1 MQRRPEAKHCS
12 SLCSQS
18 EGDEC
23 CGGQARAEN
32 TTKSC
37 PGALIMFATCS
48 WPSLCEQSELQCWRR
63 NRRLCGPAPLQGRVF
78 KIQKN
83 LCAFLSQIKSG
94 EACAHDKRTKREKE
108 RPERAVSPDP
118 SATPWVSAH
127 KRLRPVRAKV
137 LANGWLLLLPLQG
150 VGNGDMVPRALTWAL
165 DLLGF
170 QPAQGRRQ
178 GFFRTISTYLIF
190 NFEHPTI
197 KDLGKKWFGF
207 SKMEIL
213 TPDELVE
220 RINRG

>member
-12 SLCSQS
+12 SLCLQS
-18 EGDEC
+18 EGDEY

-37 PGALIMFATCS
+37 PGALVMFATCS

-63 NRRLCGPAPLQGRVF
+63 NRRLCGPAPLQDRVF

-108 RPERAVSPDP
+108 RPERAASSQPR
-118 SATPWVSAH
+118 ATPWVSAY

-137 LANGWLLLLPLQG
+137 KINRSPILLPLQG
-150 VGNGDMVPRALTWAL
+150 VEYGDMVPRALPWAT

-178 GFFRTISTYLIF
+178 GFPRTISPRL
-190 NFEHPTI
+190 
-197 KDLGKKWFGF
+197 
-207 SKMEIL
+207 
-213 TPDELVE
+213 
-220 RINRG
+220 